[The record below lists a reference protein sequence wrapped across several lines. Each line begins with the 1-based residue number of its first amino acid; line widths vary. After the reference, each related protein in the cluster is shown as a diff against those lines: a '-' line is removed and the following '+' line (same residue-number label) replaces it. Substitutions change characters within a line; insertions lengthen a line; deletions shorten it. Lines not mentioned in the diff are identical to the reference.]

1 MKLQGINM
9 ENTFFSPSTLG
20 FYTHDQNMPGDAV
33 EVTTDVGQF
42 LRECVI
48 WGADSFIVERQ
59 RASVSYPDF
68 MREYAIENNA
78 PVSYP

>member
-1 MKLQGINM
+1 M